1 MSDIFIVPGVWTAF
15 IGVAGVLIAVIG
27 MMQIDHARALASG
40 LRTLPSRWGMTG
52 RFVLGH
58 LAALPLATVPALLIV
73 SAGVDGMPRLLLAT
87 GALGIYLYVG
97 IVIPR
102 KPVTNRQREQKRLR
116 QLTPSF
122 VAYVRVAL
130 AGYDAPPVLLER
142 YLARPD
148 DRYAPMQRVVADALH
163 LVQDRG
169 ILPFEALRRVT
180 RDRGCRELIDVT
192 EALAQAEAEGSD
204 PQVALLAQE
213 TTLNQVLHDEFRR
226 MIERRK
232 LYLLALA
239 ALAVVSVLMQI
250 MFVIVMGSGVMERF

>member
-1 MSDIFIVPGVWTAF
+1 
-15 IGVAGVLIAVIG
+15 
-27 MMQIDHARALASG
+27 
-40 LRTLPSRWGMTG
+40 
-52 RFVLGH
+52 
-58 LAALPLATVPALLIV
+58 
-73 SAGVDGMPRLLLAT
+73 MPRLLLAT
-87 GALGIYLYVG
+87 AALGIYLYVG

-142 YLARPD
+142 YLMRPD
-148 DRYAPMQRVVADALH
+148 DRYASMQRVVADALN
-163 LVQDRG
+163 LVHDRG
-169 ILPFEALRRVT
+169 ILPFDALRRIA
-180 RDRGCRELIDVT
+180 RDRGCQELIDVT

-204 PQVALLAQE
+204 PQAALLAQE

-226 MIERRK
+226 TIERRK

-239 ALAVVSVLMQI
+239 ALAVVSVLVQI
-250 MFVIVMGSGVMERF
+250 IFVIVMGSGVMERF